1 MVAGTLK
8 EEHNITIDSEKVE
21 QVESFKY
28 LGSTKTTT
36 AACSGDIKSRI
47 AIAKWRMIE
56 LQDIWNDRNLSKDL
70 KVRLVKALVWS
81 ALIYGAEAWTL
92 FKSDENR
99 IIAAEMW
106 IWRRMLGV
114 SWKEKRTNASILSEL
129 YVQKEL
135 LGKIV
140 TLKLAYFGHITMV

>member
-1 MVAGTLK
+1 M
-8 EEHNITIDSEKVE
+8 
-21 QVESFKY
+21 
-28 LGSTKTTT
+28 GSTKTAT

-47 AIAKWRMIE
+47 AIAKRRMIE

-99 IIAAEMW
+99 IMAAEMW
-106 IWRRMLGV
+106 IWRRMLGI

-129 YVQKEL
+129 DVKKEL
-135 LGKIV
+135 LGKV
-140 TLKLAYFGHITMV
+140 MTLKLVLLWSHNER

>member
-1 MVAGTLK
+1 MVKNLSKLRALS
-8 EEHNITIDSEKVE
+8 IWAQRRPLS
-21 QVESFKY
+21 
-28 LGSTKTTT
+28 

-47 AIAKWRMIE
+47 AIAKRRIIE

-70 KVRLVKALVWS
+70 KVRLVKALVGS

-99 IIAAEMW
+99 IMTAEMW

-129 YVQKEL
+129 DV
-135 LGKIV
+135 
-140 TLKLAYFGHITMV
+140 